1 MTGYSPN
8 FYTELE
14 QSSLKSARKLVPIIL
29 NKYGPTSIVDF
40 GCGSGAFLS
49 VFLDLGI
56 SEILGLEGEWI
67 LQAKS
72 LHPRVPMQVHDLE
85 TEIDLKTRFDLAI
98 CLEVAEH
105 LPIEH
110 AKILVKS
117 LVNASE
123 RIVFSAAI
131 PGQNGTNHVNLQ
143 FPEYW
148 AELFQEH
155 EYFLEWDPRP
165 ELWRLR
171 GVAPW
176 YKQNILVFHK
186 KTSASLVYSIP
197 QRRFHPEIAIE
208 HRTIVFKVILLLRRI
223 TQKLMRILKLR
234 VQHG

>member
-1 MTGYSPN
+1 MTGYSLD

-14 QSSLKSARKLVPIIL
+14 QSSFESACKLVPIIL
-29 NKYGPTSIVDF
+29 DKYNPATVVDF

-56 SEILGLEGEWI
+56 TKVLGLEGEWI
-67 LQAKS
+67 LQTKP
-72 LHPRVPMQVHDLE
+72 LHPRVPIQVHDLE
-85 TEIDLKTRFDLAI
+85 TEIDLKNRFDLAI

-105 LPIEH
+105 LPIDY

-123 RIVFSAAI
+123 RILFSAAI

-165 ELWRLR
+165 ELWKLR
-171 GVAPW
+171 GIAPW
-176 YKQNILVFHK
+176 YKQNLMVFRK
-186 KTSASLVYSIP
+186 ISSTSSVYSIP
-197 QRRFHPEIAIE
+197 QRRFHPEIAVE
-208 HRTIVFKVILLLRRI
+208 HRTVFFKVILLLRRI
-223 TQKLMRILKLR
+223 IRKLIRVVKLR
-234 VQHG
+234 IKHD